1 MSSKSWSFL
10 SLCLFL
16 QCWFTH
22 LFYCN
27 VLRRW
32 HWDRGFIAHFRC
44 PRLSEKVAK
53 IAKVF
58 YSECSTLTLQ
68 LWGPLAKFQLTLFC
82 LRSTSELSRGP
93 MFILLSALWV
103 FEKTKTLSVNDTQAK
118 FQIPGKPNYENDMRL
133 IWPPAFLLWSEI
145 QRSLSWRSNRLK
157 SALGQ
162 APSSTV

>member
-1 MSSKSWSFL
+1 MLVYPSIL
-10 SLCLFL
+10 L
-16 QCWFTH
+16 QCIETVA
-22 LFYCN
+22 LRQGFYRPFP
-27 VLRRW
+27 LPPSGR
-32 HWDRGFIAHFRC
+32 
-44 PRLSEKVAK
+44 EKLQK
-53 IAKVF
+53 LQKFFF

-93 MFILLSALWV
+93 MFILLSALWI
-103 FEKTKTLSVNDTQAK
+103 FEKTKTLSVNETQAK
-118 FQIPGKPNYENDMRL
+118 FQIPGKQNYENDMRL